1 MIFIFF
7 KKYFQVFLIT
17 YFYLVSNAF
26 SSDLDKLFLE
36 LKTAP
41 NTISAKKI
49 EDKIWQ
55 KWLTISNDKFKKA
68 GAVRQ
73 TVSQIWNKEGALRL
87 GHLCEYKDDK
97 AFIACQKL
105 FKEAEAE
112 FKKRTGITWKVFSNR
127 GVVLYETIY

>member
-1 MIFIFF
+1 MTESKLMSYITTD
-7 KKYFQVFLIT
+7 FQ
-17 YFYLVSNAF
+17 SK
-26 SSDLDKLFLE
+26 SDMKVVE
-36 LKTAP
+36 
-41 NTISAKKI
+41 IEWEKI
-49 EDKIWQ
+49 MNERF
-55 KWLTISNDKFKKA
+55 DKFKKA

-73 TVSQIWNKEGALRL
+73 SVSQIWNKEGALRL
-87 GHLCEYKDDK
+87 GHLWEYKDDK